1 MSRMGG
7 KGSGL
12 IGPSRQS
19 SPCPKRWLP
28 EGASPFGTGLERD
41 TDQVQMAEP
50 VIETPG
56 VLIEEGHG
64 EGLSE
69 VRAQVERAARGPV
82 VVAQIRP
89 GPRPEGLQLQLA
101 DEEGRPEPEEGGP
114 AVIENDAVAVARGG
128 DEDVARIEGE
138 VLVAAQGL
146 HEADPGLQAQGD
158 GAGVLG
164 ALAPLVGEGA
174 ERYAPHLEQPIG

>member
-56 VLIEEGHG
+56 VLIEGGEGG
-64 EGLSE
+64 GLSE
-69 VRAQVERAARGPV
+69 VRAQVERAARGRV

-101 DEEGRPEPEEGGP
+101 DEEGRPEPQKSSP
-114 AVIENDAVAVARGG
+114 TVIEKNT
-128 DEDVARIEGE
+128 
-138 VLVAAQGL
+138 L
-146 HEADPGLQAQGD
+146 
-158 GAGVLG
+158 
-164 ALAPLVGEGA
+164 
-174 ERYAPHLEQPIG
+174 